1 MKETVT
7 NLATPI
13 VKQEVATVLETYPDH
28 PYQKAFANPELRQC
42 LIAYVL
48 SEVDCKFAASQ
59 DGEQPQVSY
68 EMLFPSQEHQ
78 THLKNAIHQG
88 IEQLLKEKA
97 DWVEHHIPAK
107 SSGGQT
113 ASQWFG

>member
-28 PYQKAFANPELRQC
+28 PYQQAFSNPEMRQW

-48 SEVDCKFAASQ
+48 SEIDCKFSVAK
-59 DGEQPQVSY
+59 DGKQPQASY
-68 EMLFPSQEHQ
+68 EVLFPSQEHQ
-78 THLKNAIHQG
+78 SHLENSIHQG
-88 IEQLLKEKA
+88 IKQLLKDKA
-97 DWVEHHIPAK
+97 DWVEHHIPAN
-107 SSGGQT
+107 SGGGQT
-113 ASQWFG
+113 ASHWFG